1 MSVLDVPLR
10 SRTRDARELS
20 ALAPPPALEPSFSRA
35 TRPGPVVKRGL
46 LLPNYEAFYST
57 LRTALWF
64 TFPRG
69 HRACWALLVVCGAV
83 VRLNERRGARVGG
96 RAAKQV

>member
-1 MSVLDVPLR
+1 MSVLDVPLHP
-10 SRTRDARELS
+10 RTRDVRELS
-20 ALAPPPALEPSFSRA
+20 ALAPPALEPSFSRA

-64 TFPRG
+64 PFPRG

-83 VRLNERRGARVGG
+83 VRLNERREARVGG
-96 RAAKQV
+96 LAAKQV